1 MKTVEIEANYNGFE
15 YNNIHYSCSEA
26 IKKDKKLILNEA
38 ETNHKNDLDNFY
50 NKETLRPTKVRLYLD
65 ENNTPQFG
73 MMIYVIDYK
82 SDFNGRY
89 ACGNYYPIYDE
100 VLIPHFFQGS
110 ICW

>member
-1 MKTVEIEANYNGFE
+1 MKTAEIEATYNGFE
-15 YNNIHYSCSEA
+15 Y
-26 IKKDKKLILNEA
+26 
-38 ETNHKNDLDNFY
+38 
-50 NKETLRPTKVRLYLD
+50 
-65 ENNTPQFG
+65 NNTPQFG

-82 SDFNGRY
+82 SGFNGRY